1 MVAKHVISAL
11 VENRPGVMARI
22 VGLVSGRG
30 FNIDTVIA
38 APTKD
43 PTISRVTLQVPGDDR
58 VLDQVTK
65 QLNKLVDVIEVSDLS
80 TSNFIDRELV
90 LVKVDASGGKAT
102 AELEETV
109 EDMGATIASRDAD
122 SALVQIAGDRERVEN
137 SIARLADFGV
147 LAISRSGIVT
157 ITE

>member
-1 MVAKHVISAL
+1 MTKHVITAL

-22 VGLVSGRG
+22 VGLISGRG

-43 PTISRVTLQVPGDDR
+43 PTVSRVTLQVPGDDR

-80 TSNFIDRELV
+80 TSSFIDRELV
-90 LVKVDASGGKAT
+90 LVKVSARDAAT
-102 AELEETV
+102 LAEV
-109 EDMGATIASRDAD
+109 EKMVQSLGATIASRTSD
-122 SALVQIAGDRERVEN
+122 SVLVQVAGDRANVEK
-137 SIARLADFGV
+137 SIASLEELGV